1 MKWAKG
7 FPRLKHSKGLKKL
20 VFIQTLTGKNALS
33 RESKRSPI
41 ILSKL
46 EFPAKPVAFDCLAER
61 GKGESARR
69 GQETVASMPYIA
81 LHEPPAKVSPPLC
94 VDLDGS
100 LVKSDTS
107 MDGLCLFV
115 RQRPTELW
123 RIPIWLAS
131 GRARLKAEI
140 ASRVSLHPAHLP
152 YNSTLLEYLQLQRL
166 EGRQLVLAT
175 GADQAAA
182 KRIASHLG
190 IFDAVVGSGGD
201 VNLTGPRKLARLKQE
216 FGDFDY
222 IGNSLADLPLLKS
235 AGEPML
241 ANPSA
246 SLRMLLDSGR
256 IRVARTFAD
265 QRPRFSTILKAVR
278 VHQWAKNV
286 LLFVP
291 LLLSHK
297 ITPSAIASAMAA
309 FFCFSFMAS
318 ANYLIN
324 DLLDIENDRRH
335 PSKRNRPF
343 AAGDLQVTSGLLLS
357 ILLFAGGLALLPL
370 LPPAFDLWL
379 AVYITGT
386 LAYSFYLKQIAVLDV
401 LLLSSLYTLR
411 LLAGA
416 AATGTPISQWLA
428 GFSTLLFLS
437 LGMVKRFSELGD
449 LRERGFKISH
459 GRGYTVSDMQQV
471 RSFGTSSAT
480 AAVVMFMLYIGHPDV
495 TRLYSRASHLW
506 LIVPLL
512 IYWLYRV
519 WLLASRGE
527 LDDDPVVFALR
538 DRMSLAVG
546 ALVVAVAVSSL

>member
-1 MKWAKG
+1 
-7 FPRLKHSKGLKKL
+7 
-20 VFIQTLTGKNALS
+20 
-33 RESKRSPI
+33 
-41 ILSKL
+41 
-46 EFPAKPVAFDCLAER
+46 
-61 GKGESARR
+61 
-69 GQETVASMPYIA
+69 MPYIA
-81 LHEPPAKVSPPLC
+81 SHEAPAKISPPLC

-107 MDGLCLFV
+107 LDGLCLFA
-115 RQRPTELW
+115 RQRPSELW

-131 GRARLKAEI
+131 GRARVKAEI
-140 ASRVSLHPAHLP
+140 ARRVSLDPAHLP
-152 YNSTLLEYLQLQRL
+152 YNSELLEYLQAQRF
-166 EGRQLVLAT
+166 EGRQLILAT
-175 GADQAAA
+175 GSDEAAA
-182 KRIASHLG
+182 KRIAKHLG

-201 VNLTGPRKLARLKQE
+201 INLTGSRKLVRLRQE

-222 IGNSLADLPLLKS
+222 IGNSLTDLPLLKT

-241 ANPSA
+241 ANPSIG
-246 SLRMLLDSGR
+246 LRMSLDSGR

-265 QRPRFSTILKAVR
+265 QRPRFGTVLKAIR

-297 ITPSAIASAMAA
+297 ITVSTVAAAVAA

-324 DLLDIENDRRH
+324 DLLDVENDRRH

-370 LPPAFDLWL
+370 LPAAFGMWL
-379 AVYITGT
+379 AVYIAGT
-386 LAYSFYLKQIAVLDV
+386 LAYSFYLKQIAVFDV

-416 AATGTPISQWLA
+416 AATGTPISHWLA

-437 LGMVKRFSELGD
+437 LGMVKRFSELGN
-449 LRERGFKISH
+449 LRERGFKVSH

-471 RSFGTSSAT
+471 RSFGTSSAS